1 MSVIVAATPV
11 VDILTALSLV
21 YLYHILGLK
30 NRRQIKAERSSVSFN
45 GLINTEGREY
55 ILETEDEK
63 KDLSNQL
70 YKTNYSGI
78 VSEDLT
84 EGPN

>member
-1 MSVIVAATPV
+1 LSVIVAATPV
-11 VDILTALSLV
+11 VDILTALSLL

-30 NRRQIKAERSSVSFN
+30 NRRQIKAERGSVSFN